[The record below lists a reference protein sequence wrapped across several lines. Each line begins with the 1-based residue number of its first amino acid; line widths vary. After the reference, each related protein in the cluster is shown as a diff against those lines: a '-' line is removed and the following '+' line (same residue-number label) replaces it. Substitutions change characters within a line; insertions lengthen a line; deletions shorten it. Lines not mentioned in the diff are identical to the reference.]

1 MIVGGRCFD
10 FLTTAPNHYERFF
23 GGIEPE
29 GKTGVLYGAEGKE
42 TNRQRRAD
50 QEADPAENPHQKL
63 DLSCRSCARSSRQIR
78 RCWAGHDEFIPLRPI
93 LADNRR
99 SCGTELPE
107 IYLFQ
112 HEKLRVSSKLFSRL
126 EFPAGWIRKRD
137 ASGAEFG
144 VSDAQSS

>member
-1 MIVGGRCFD
+1 MLRQPGDEHFLLRPTAGVSLIVGGRCFD

-78 RCWAGHDEFIPLRPI
+78 RCWAGHDEFIPLR
-93 LADNRR
+93 
-99 SCGTELPE
+99 SEEHTSEL
-107 IYLFQ
+107 Q
-112 HEKLRVSSKLFSRL
+112 SLRHLVCR
-126 EFPAGWIRKRD
+126 
-137 ASGAEFG
+137 
-144 VSDAQSS
+144 